1 MPLPQIENL
10 LIVQARD
17 LDLQKNLSEQ
27 AAIPQQMHKLQD
39 AIDQAQVRLEQADQ
53 DLKAQA
59 LACSQLEAA
68 IEDKES
74 HITRFKTQQIAVKK
88 NEEYQALTQQIELTQ
103 NSILELE
110 EQEIELMLAIDTARE
125 AREHLRE
132 EVQGVIEKR
141 KSEIALLQQKKVHLQ
156 AAADLIEQQFNG
168 ARQQLDAESIEH
180 YDRVKKLS
188 RRAPYIVTLQ
198 AHVCSG
204 CHLRVSNEVSNAV
217 AKGEYPV
224 FCDQCARLLYLGH
237 L

>member
-17 LDLQKNLSEQ
+17 LDLQKNHSEQ
-27 AAIPQQMHKLQD
+27 AAIPQQRQSLQ
-39 AIDQAQVRLEQADQ
+39 AAMNKAHAKLEQAEQ
-53 DLKAQA
+53 ALKAQSV
-59 LACSQLEAA
+59 ACAQLESE
-68 IEDKES
+68 IVDKEAQ
-74 HITRFKTQQIAVKK
+74 ITRFKTQQIAVKK

-103 NSILELE
+103 SSISELE
-110 EQEIELMLAIDTARE
+110 EQEIELMLTIDTARE
-125 AREHLRE
+125 SCEHLRD
-132 EVQGVIEKR
+132 EVQVELEKR
-141 KSEIALLQQKKVHLQ
+141 QGELGLLEQKQRHLA
-156 AAADLIEQQFNG
+156 AAADSIEQQLMQ

-188 RRAPYIVTLQ
+188 RRAPYIVPLQ

-224 FCDQCARLLYLGH
+224 FCDQCARMLYLG
-237 L
+237 

>member
-17 LDLQKNLSEQ
+17 LDLQKNHSEQ
-27 AAIPQQMHKLQD
+27 AAIPQQRQSLQLAMD
-39 AIDQAQVRLEQADQ
+39 KVHARLEQAEQ
-53 DLKAQA
+53 DLKVQSV
-59 LACSQLEAA
+59 ACAQLESE
-68 IEDKES
+68 IKDKEAQ
-74 HITRFKTQQIAVKK
+74 ITRFKTQQIAVKK

-103 NSILELE
+103 SSISELE
-110 EQEIELMLAIDTARE
+110 EQEIELMLTIDTARE
-125 AREHLRE
+125 SCEHLRE
-132 EVQGVIEKR
+132 EVQSEVEKQQG
-141 KSEIALLQQKKVHLQ
+141 EVGLLEQKQRHLEV
-156 AAADLIEQQFNG
+156 AADSIEQQLMQ

-188 RRAPYIVTLQ
+188 RRAPYIVPLQ

-224 FCDQCARLLYLGH
+224 FCDQCARMLYL
-237 L
+237 

>member
-17 LDLQKNLSEQ
+17 LDLQKNHSEQ
-27 AAIPQQMHKLQD
+27 AAIPQQRQSLQL
-39 AIDQAQVRLEQADQ
+39 AMNQEHARLEEAEQ
-53 DLKAQA
+53 DLRAQSV
-59 LACSQLEAA
+59 ACAQLESEIA
-68 IEDKES
+68 DKEAQ
-74 HITRFKTQQIAVKK
+74 ITRFKTQQIAVKK

-103 NSILELE
+103 SSISALE
-110 EQEIELMLAIDTARE
+110 EQEIELMLTIDTARE
-125 AREHLRE
+125 SCEHLRE
-132 EVQGVIEKR
+132 EVQAEVEKR
-141 KSEIALLQQKKVHLQ
+141 QGEVGLLEQKQRHLEV
-156 AAADLIEQQFNG
+156 AADSIEQQLMQ

-188 RRAPYIVTLQ
+188 RRAPYIVPLQ

-224 FCDQCARLLYLGH
+224 FCDQCARMLYLG
-237 L
+237 

>member
-68 IEDKES
+68 IADKES
-74 HITRFKTQQIAVKK
+74 HINRFKTQQIAVKK

-132 EVQGVIEKR
+132 EVQGVIEKW
-141 KSEIALLQQKKVHLQ
+141 KSEIALLQQKRCICK
-156 AAADLIEQQFNG
+156 QQPT
-168 ARQQLDAESIEH
+168 QLSSNLMGPG
-180 YDRVKKLS
+180 KNWMWS
-188 RRAPYIVTLQ
+188 RSSTMIA
-198 AHVCSG
+198 
-204 CHLRVSNEVSNAV
+204 
-217 AKGEYPV
+217 
-224 FCDQCARLLYLGH
+224 
-237 L
+237 